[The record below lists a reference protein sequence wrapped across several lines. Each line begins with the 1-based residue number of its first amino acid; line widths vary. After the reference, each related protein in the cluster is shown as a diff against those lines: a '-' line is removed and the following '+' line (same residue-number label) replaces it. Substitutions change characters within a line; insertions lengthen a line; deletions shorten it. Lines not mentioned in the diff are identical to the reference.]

1 MYTGAFFWAYRL
13 CTREKIKMARIK
25 NMTEGSPG
33 RLIFL
38 FAIPLMIGNIFQ
50 QLYIMVDTMVVGQG
64 VGVKALASLGAAD
77 WLNWMFLG
85 MMTGITQ
92 GFSILFAQFYGA
104 GDKSSLK
111 KAVGNA
117 VVLSVGFGALL
128 LIVGEGGLRLFLRI
142 LDTPAD
148 IIGGSELYLRVAF
161 AGIPVILG
169 YNLLAAM
176 LRALGDGRT
185 PLYAMVAAA
194 VVNVAL
200 DLLFVMVFHWG
211 IAGAAFATVIA
222 QGFSM
227 LVCLRAVRK
236 LEWLHP
242 GKADLRPDLSMMKR
256 LVVLGI
262 PIMFQNCVIA
272 VGGMVVQNV
281 VNGFGFIF
289 VAGFTATNKLYGLLE
304 TASISFGFSM
314 TTFAGQNMGAGLY
327 SRIRRGTRT
336 AAVMAVLTS
345 VIISAAMLAF
355 GKPILG
361 LFVSG
366 DAGQKAE
373 VLAVA
378 YRYLA
383 VMSVTLAALYL
394 LHLLRGALQGL
405 GNAMLPMAAG
415 IMEFVMRVCAAL
427 LLPKFMGSDGIFYA
441 ESLAWFGALAVLI
454 PSYFITMRKLS
465 GRELKQN
472 E

>member
-1 MYTGAFFWAYRL
+1 
-13 CTREKIKMARIK
+13 MAKIK

-111 KAVGNA
+111 KAVGNSLL
-117 VVLSVGFGALL
+117 LSVGFGAVLL
-128 LIVGEGGLRLFLRI
+128 LVGEGGLRLFLRI
-142 LDTPAD
+142 LNTPAD
-148 IIGGSELYLRVAF
+148 IIEGSEIYLRVAF

-176 LRALGDGRT
+176 LRALGDSRT
-185 PLYAMVAAA
+185 PLYAMTAAA
-194 VVNVAL
+194 LVNVVL
-200 DLLFVMVFHWG
+200 DLLFVIGFHWG
-211 IAGAAFATVIA
+211 IAGAAFATVLA
-222 QGFSM
+222 QCISM
-227 LVCLRAVRK
+227 VICLYAVLK
-236 LEWLHP
+236 LKWLYP
-242 GKADLRPDLSMMKR
+242 QREDFKPDLSMMRR
-256 LVVLGI
+256 LIVLGI
-262 PIMFQNCVIA
+262 PVMFQNCVIA

-304 TASISFGFSM
+304 TASISFGFSI

-327 SRIRRGTRT
+327 GRIRKGTR
-336 AAVMAVLTS
+336 AAAAMAVLTS
-345 VIISAAMLAF
+345 VAISAAMLIF

-366 DAGQKAE
+366 DADQKAE

-378 YRYLA
+378 YKYLA

-394 LHLLRGALQGL
+394 LHLMRGVLQGI
-405 GNAMLPMAAG
+405 GNAVLPMAAG

-427 LLPKFMGSDGIFYA
+427 LLPRFMSSNGIFYA
-441 ESLAWFGALAVLI
+441 EPLAWFGALAVLI
-454 PSYFITMRKLS
+454 PSYFIVMRKYHAEES
-465 GRELKQN
+465 AAS
-472 E
+472 